1 MIINA
6 RFLSQKLS
14 GVQRFS
20 IQTSIEI
27 KKQFPE
33 ATFVTPKNILHKEI
47 AEKLD
52 AKVIGSFTG
61 HLWEQID
68 LMTYCKKNKKLL
80 LCLGNTGPIL

>member
-6 RFLSQKLS
+6 RFLSQKIS

-27 KKQFPE
+27 KKRFPE
-33 ATFVTPKNILHKEI
+33 TIFVTPKNIIHKDI
-47 AEKLD
+47 AEQLD
-52 AKVIGSFTG
+52 AKVIGSLTG

-68 LMTYCKKNKKLL
+68 LLRFCKKNQKLL
-80 LCLGNTGPIL
+80 LFFI